1 MIQNR
6 TGTTLTNLS
15 QQQESVNGDK
25 NEDTSNIRKPRVST
39 TTTYSEHFAPRSR
52 ENSMNLSVLLICGL
66 FIVCLAPRFPGY
78 YYYNSFEELN
88 KECSPIYLQLN
99 STCSDTPEMT
109 NETLTFDP
117 PKTTYPQVL
126 WAISPIS
133 NLGLLINSA
142 ANWIIYIYAGSRF
155 RKMFTKKL
163 AQIFCILCKD

>member
-1 MIQNR
+1 M
-6 TGTTLTNLS
+6 TNLS
-15 QQQESVNGDK
+15 QHQDSIIGDK
-25 NEDTSNIRKPRVST
+25 NEGTSYIRKPRVST
-39 TTTYSEHFAPRSR
+39 TQSEYFAPRSR

-66 FIVCLAPRFPGY
+66 FIICLAPRFPGY
-78 YYYNSFEELN
+78 YYYNSMEELN

-99 STCSDTPEMT
+99 STCSDTAEMM